1 MSEEIKI
8 IPRVI
13 VIPKHGIVKHG
24 NRYILYL
31 PTNYNDIW
39 EGLKKMGKK
48 VRVYIE
54 IIS

>member
-13 VIPKHGIVKHG
+13 VIPKREVVRHG
-24 NRYILYL
+24 NRFIVYL
-31 PTNYNDIW
+31 PADYNDIW
-39 EGLKKMGKK
+39 KEIKKQGKK